1 MFELLKK
8 YTELPGPLGNEEI
21 VQRQFMEDLK
31 RYTDEVEVTNVGN
44 LVAHFP
50 GEGEKV
56 VIFGH
61 ADEVCFYVVDI
72 TENGF
77 LGVVPHSS
85 RMGDNVPY
93 PYALIGQKALVL
105 GDVNHV
111 RGVFATKSGH
121 ILYTE
126 ERSAPLKFSDLN
138 VDIGFSSREEVIEN
152 GVHIGSPVIWNPTT
166 EQFNSRVFGKAMDDR
181 IAHAIIL
188 TLAEKIQNEELA
200 CDLYFASTVQEE
212 IGLKGAQDLSR
223 GGFDISLAIDI
234 GIAGDYPA
242 LKPGRSSIE
251 LGKGPVIV
259 YKDAAIHY
267 NVQVIKELEQTC
279 TENNIPFQQGVF
291 INYGSDS
298 ASMIA
303 GGAKPNLIAPPTRYS
318 HQPHETVDLN
328 DLTNT
333 VELFYNYVVK

>member
-1 MFELLKK
+1 MFDLLKK

-21 VQRQFMEDLK
+21 VQKQFMKDLK
-31 RYTDEVEVTNVGN
+31 KYTDKIEITNVGN

-50 GEGEKV
+50 GKGKKV
-56 VIFGH
+56 IIFGH
-61 ADEVCFYVVDI
+61 ADEVCFYVVEI

-105 GDVNHV
+105 GDDKQV

-126 ERSAPLKFSDLN
+126 ERSAPLKFSDVK
-138 VDIGFSSREEVIEN
+138 VDIGFSSREEVNKN
-152 GVHIGSPVIWNPTT
+152 GIHIGTPVIWNPTT
-166 EQFNSRVFGKAMDDR
+166 EKIKSHAFGKAMDDR

-188 TLAEKIQNEELA
+188 TLANKIQGEELA

-223 GGFDISLAIDI
+223 GGFDVSLAIDI

-242 LKPGRSSIE
+242 LKPGRSSIK

-267 NVQVIKELEQTC
+267 NIQVINELQRTC
-279 TENNIPFQQGVF
+279 LDNNIPFQNGVF

-318 HQPHETVDLN
+318 HQPHETINLKDLS
-328 DLTNT
+328 NT